1 MKKFIIA
8 LILGIGIFGYSAGYA
23 QDSTRTDKKGKK
35 VAKKWMKGKHHKAM
49 KKAYKMDK
57 KANKDK

>member
-1 MKKFIIA
+1 MKKLLIA
-8 LILGIGIFGYSAGYA
+8 LILGIGVFGYTAVA
-23 QDSTRTDKKGKK
+23 QDSTRTDKKGRK
-35 VAKKWMKGKHHKAM
+35 VAKKWTKGKHHKAL